1 MLIRT
6 FTQNVRAV
14 QYWLAVLLL
23 SSSLTCRAEGFFF
36 EVASPKF
43 RVSIPGLPQMKMEL
57 HPMNASQPHLRFL
70 GAEGPYTVAV
80 FTPAAATGM
89 TPLECAG
96 ATVKALAARPGVP
109 PASEVYK
116 SRLNDKTFIAIY
128 AVQIAM
134 GVHLHAHL
142 LSAAGGR
149 HCIEVHASRI
159 SILEDELGTW
169 VGALEKASIEPD

>member
-1 MLIRT
+1 M
-6 FTQNVRAV
+6 QNLGAAI
-14 QYWLAVLLL
+14 AVLLL
-23 SSSLTCRAEGFFF
+23 FLSSSCRAQGFAFD
-36 EVASPKF
+36 VASPKF
-43 RVSIPGLPQMKMEL
+43 KVSIPGLPQMKMEV
-57 HPMNASQPHLRFL
+57 HPRNASQPHLRYL
-70 GAEGPYTVAV
+70 GADGPYTVAV